1 MMIDEKVLEE
11 YYGEIANKLDEMI
24 PVEWTKIAMLA
35 IDSGISRSAFFYF
48 YTTDGMAHYGSAIP
62 DEYNVDQTIYNNFV
76 SELIDINSNFR
87 EEFVKANIDPW
98 ESMTFILNEDWSF
111 KVDFEYDINKEI
123 GNFEREV
130 IWAYEELG
138 IIPEEEFSKSIL
150 EEYLEEKEK

>member
-1 MMIDEKVLEE
+1 MISEEILEY

-24 PVEWTKIAMLA
+24 PVEWTKIAMQA
-35 IDSGISRSAFFYF
+35 IDIGTSRTVYFYF
-48 YTTDGMAHYGSAIP
+48 YTPDGKVHSDGMIP
-62 DEYNVDQTIYNNFV
+62 DEYNVDKEIYFQYHA
-76 SELIDINSNFR
+76 ELRDINMKVR
-87 EEFVKANIDPW
+87 KEFVKANIDPW
-98 ESMTFILNEDWSF
+98 ESMTFILNEAWSF

-138 IIPEEEFSKSIL
+138 IIPEGEFSKSIL

>member
-1 MMIDEKVLEE
+1 MISEEILE
-11 YYGEIANKLDEMI
+11 YHYGEIANKLDEMI
-24 PVEWTKIAMLA
+24 PVEWKKIVMQA
-35 IDSGISRSAFFYF
+35 IDFGTSATVYFYF
-48 YTTDGMAHYGSAIP
+48 YTKDDQLHDGGAIP
-62 DEYNVDQTIYNNFV
+62 NEYNVDQTIYNNFV

-123 GNFEREV
+123 GNFERRI